1 MLPRRPPFLR
11 TARGSVIVIVLI
23 TILFAAAAL
32 TLFIEKAG
40 NDLLVDAREADANR
54 LRLEAYSALETT
66 LGVLE
71 EFRVVLNGLRSPAE
85 GWGEPL
91 AFAAYEPA
99 SGRVV
104 EVQFVDESAKLSLPN
119 VDPSSLVEL
128 FKGWDMTQ
136 PAAERLS
143 DALLLW
149 MRKDHIPGSA
159 SAPRAEDYERGE
171 TPSEPAQRS
180 LQSFG
185 ELAAIEYARDVFYD
199 EDGEPNELWAR
210 FVEAFSLYAFDKPNL
225 NGGNPHVLAAMGVTD
240 KAQIRRVQDFLTG
253 RGTYERMGAGYFK
266 GQDDV
271 AGLLGANSPAAGLST
286 QISAL
291 RIIITVWEGRSFFRL
306 NAVVAPE
313 GGATFP
319 PRGNEETAT
328 ADPQTGNP
336 QSQPVQPEARTNTN
350 ASTKSLNYPFTILE
364 IRENDEHPSG
374 ARAAL

>member
-185 ELAAIEYARDVFYD
+185 ELAAIEYARDVFYN

-350 ASTKSLNYPFTILE
+350 ASTKSLN
-364 IRENDEHPSG
+364 
-374 ARAAL
+374 